1 METYVNSKPTK
12 AMVDTGATHNFV
24 SMEEAPRD

>member
-12 AMVDTGATHNFV
+12 AMVDTGATDNVV
-24 SMEEAPRD
+24 SVEEAPRD